1 MIALRIGLGLVTGG
15 ASEIVL
21 TPLSAMAEMKEYVD
35 KGGDSV
41 FGAFAQASIK
51 VILWEGVFYVGGKA
65 IGALWSS
72 TGGAIKRFLAGRNF
86 RIANVRGQV
95 MKITEVG
102 KKAAETSRVSQG
114 LSKATG
120 KFNSAKTADQLT
132 GAAKKAQTVLKKSES
147 LAEEAKLLTK
157 DAGKTAKELA
167 TEMGDD
173 AIKGVRGNASLY
185 TKESLFAEEAAKR
198 AREDGQKLVD
208 EFRRVM
214 NNPTATPDEVL
225 KATLALQGNKTAQN
239 ILRNQPS
246 DLLRANF
253 NAQMQQLYNDIDPIV
268 IKELQN
274 KMQMYY
280 PSYRNKPPEVRVFKG
295 ATGNAGDELRLG
307 RKIGADRDVTYQ
319 FKASDGKWYD
329 INEDLAGDTYAE
341 VFNKIQYKFV
351 PKDYEQMMKTLKKAD
366 QAVVH
371 GRMGAESY
379 GDDLYKIIDPTK
391 QTEKLGDPERI
402 AKTFIHKCEEWIG
415 QGKAAKENAL
425 LLKEAGHTEL
435 ALSTYG
441 YGDALIEEGVRQGV
455 KQFKRI
461 LVPRI
466 EAAALKGAKLDY
478 TQLMAKIRVLESIA
492 SPPPKGAIPIS
503 LEEARLVLKNVF
515 HTTIE
520 DVVKECGEAIKDVNA
535 VL

>member
-1 MIALRIGLGLVTGG
+1 MPDGGFWGIIRATEGYITSPNRSHVKVKVSMTWHGQTFTQEVRVALISQPFRTLNDIPAGMDVNVALKKWDTEDFDAMIATITTMNHSVPVIALRIGLGLVTGG

-41 FGAFAQASIK
+41 FGAFALASIK

-86 RIANVRGQV
+86 RMANVRGQV

-102 KKAAETSRVSQG
+102 KKAAETTRVSQG
-114 LSKATG
+114 LSKAAG

-268 IKELQN
+268 IKELQ
-274 KMQMYY
+274 
-280 PSYRNKPPEVRVFKG
+280 SRYRPG
-295 ATGNAGDELRLG
+295 LRFQRHLCHS
-307 RKIGADRDVTYQ
+307 RR
-319 FKASDGKWYD
+319 
-329 INEDLAGDTYAE
+329 
-341 VFNKIQYKFV
+341 
-351 PKDYEQMMKTLKKAD
+351 
-366 QAVVH
+366 
-371 GRMGAESY
+371 
-379 GDDLYKIIDPTK
+379 
-391 QTEKLGDPERI
+391 
-402 AKTFIHKCEEWIG
+402 
-415 QGKAAKENAL
+415 
-425 LLKEAGHTEL
+425 
-435 ALSTYG
+435 
-441 YGDALIEEGVRQGV
+441 
-455 KQFKRI
+455 
-461 LVPRI
+461 
-466 EAAALKGAKLDY
+466 
-478 TQLMAKIRVLESIA
+478 
-492 SPPPKGAIPIS
+492 
-503 LEEARLVLKNVF
+503 
-515 HTTIE
+515 
-520 DVVKECGEAIKDVNA
+520 
-535 VL
+535 